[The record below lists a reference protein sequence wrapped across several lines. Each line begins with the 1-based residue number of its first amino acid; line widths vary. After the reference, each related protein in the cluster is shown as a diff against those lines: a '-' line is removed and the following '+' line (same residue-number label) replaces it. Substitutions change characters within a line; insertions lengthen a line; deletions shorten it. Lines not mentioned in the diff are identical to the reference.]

1 MNNSVVMRLLAMIGL
16 VIFCYGLCF
25 NKNRIFC
32 ILGISIAIITITVY
46 GVILSEDFIGIV
58 LILLVILSY
67 HLFML
72 K

>member
-1 MNNSVVMRLLAMIGL
+1 MNNSVVMCLPTVIGL
-16 VIFCYGLCF
+16 VIFCYGLFF

-32 ILGISIAIITITVY
+32 ILGISIAIITIIVY
-46 GVILSEDFIGIV
+46 GVILSKDFIGIV

-72 K
+72 R